1 VAVTLILLQRDSQG
15 DMGRHGSRCVDIGTL
30 ASGLVMGEV
39 RNTTASIIGGAAV
52 GAISIAIL
60 GLKGL

>member
-1 VAVTLILLQRDSQG
+1 
-15 DMGRHGSRCVDIGTL
+15 MGRHGSRCVDIGTL